1 MSPLLEAMP
10 PNKLHMAPAMPSSPP
25 PPPPPTQEAP
35 GVPLLATPSRIPAV
49 TATQATP
56 PRTSRAES
64 RSPSPDQPPSRAKL
78 QPNRLQPRHPSPNS
92 NPRGRSVSAQPPLV
106 RNLEADGSRAV
117 SNPIHVHSELKPPSE
132 GSPPG
137 TADKRKRRSWFP
149 GVRSRANSDVSKPR
163 GPGAWLLSPD
173 NQAEYH
179 TAPLVN
185 GEKVR
190 LALAHWFSPPGRDGM
205 LTAYL

>member
-10 PNKLHMAPAMPSSPP
+10 PNKLHKAPAMPSSPP
-25 PPPPPTQEAP
+25 PPPPPQEATDIP
-35 GVPLLATPSRIPAV
+35 VLATPPRIPAV

-56 PRTSRAES
+56 RSASRAES

-78 QPNRLQPRHPSPNS
+78 QPNRLQPRHPSPTA

-106 RNLEADGSRAV
+106 RNPEADGLRAV
-117 SNPIHVHSELKPPSE
+117 SNPLHGQSELKLAGE

-137 TADKRKRRSWFP
+137 TADKKKRRSWFP
-149 GVRSRANSDVSKPR
+149 GVRSRANSDVSRPR
-163 GPGAWLLSPD
+163 GPAAWLLSPD
-173 NQAEYH
+173 NQAEYN
-179 TAPLVN
+179 TAPLVH

-190 LALAHWFSPPGRDGM
+190 LARAHRIFHQRQC
-205 LTAYL
+205 